1 MSCCG
6 GKRREWRAAVP
17 PSPINQEIQP
27 ARFIENEGVI
37 FEYGGPATLSV
48 RGAITGRPYRFR
60 SAGDRQAV
68 DLRDAPALRALPGLK
83 QL

>member
-1 MSCCG
+1 MAESVENG
-6 GKRREWRAAVP
+6 GGRA
-17 PSPINQEIQP
+17 PINKEIQP

-37 FEYGGPATLSV
+37 FEYGGPATCRL
-48 RGAITGRPYRFR
+48 GAITGRPYRFR

>member
-6 GKRREWRAAVP
+6 GKRREWRLDVAAR
-17 PSPINQEIQP
+17 SQENQP
-27 ARFIENEGVI
+27 ARLIENEGVI
-37 FEYGGPATLSV
+37 FEYTGPAALSL

-68 DLRDAPALRALPGLK
+68 DSRDAPAFKAIPGLK
-83 QL
+83 QLK

>member
-6 GKRREWRAAVP
+6 GKRREWRMGLP
-17 PSPINQEIQP
+17 GKNQEIQP
-27 ARFIENEGVI
+27 ARFIENEGVV
-37 FEYGGPATLSV
+37 FEYAGPAALSV

-68 DLRDAPALRALPGLK
+68 DLRDAPAFRAIPGLR

>member
-17 PSPINQEIQP
+17 PINKEIQP

>member
-6 GKRREWRAAVP
+6 GKRREWRMDVTAK
-17 PSPINQEIQP
+17 NQENQP
-27 ARFIENEGVI
+27 VRLIENEGVI
-37 FEYGGPATLSV
+37 FEYAGPAALSV

-68 DLRDAPALRALPGLK
+68 DFRDAPAFKAIPGLK
-83 QL
+83 RLQ

>member
-6 GKRREWRAAVP
+6 GKRREWRVALPAKG
-17 PSPINQEIQP
+17 QEIQP
-27 ARFIENEGVI
+27 ARLIESEGVV

-68 DLRDAPALRALPGLK
+68 DLRDAPGFKAIPGLRRVSE
-83 QL
+83 